1 MASRTAFEFSDYDK
15 LFFRVMTGRVT
26 GLLVQQKLRG
36 REREARAETQRLRAQ
51 LDSLF
56 AASPTGIAFFDR
68 EMRYLR
74 LNDALAA
81 VNGRPVHEHLGRSV
95 REMIPEVAHFLEPLF
110 RDILDTGRAVTNLE
124 VSAALPSSP
133 GEVRWWIANYHPV
146 LGEDGTVLG
155 ICGVLMEIT
164 GRKRAEAQLRDVD
177 DRLRFLSEGV
187 GDHAFFTVDPQG
199 RVSGWNPGAERVYGW
214 AGADI
219 VGQPVAALYVPE
231 DAAAGKPERLMK
243 KVEQEGFAE
252 VTCTRVRKDGS
263 RFVAHVTVSAVR
275 DETGRPRGFASVTCV
290 ASGTPPPA
298 E

>member
-1 MASRTAFEFSDYDK
+1 
-15 LFFRVMTGRVT
+15 
-26 GLLVQQKLRG
+26 
-36 REREARAETQRLRAQ
+36 
-51 LDSLF
+51 
-56 AASPTGIAFFDR
+56 
-68 EMRYLR
+68 
-74 LNDALAA
+74 
-81 VNGRPVHEHLGRSV
+81 
-95 REMIPEVAHFLEPLF
+95 
-110 RDILDTGRAVTNLE
+110 
-124 VSAALPSSP
+124 
-133 GEVRWWIANYHPV
+133 
-146 LGEDGTVLG
+146 
-155 ICGVLMEIT
+155 
-164 GRKRAEAQLRDVD
+164 
-177 DRLRFLSEGV
+177 
-187 GDHAFFTVDPQG
+187 
-199 RVSGWNPGAERVYGW
+199 VSGWNPGAERVYGW